1 MGPYYGPCSC
11 LVCFLLA
18 LFTGCCCCCVFHCLC
33 DGFEDEA
40 AVKAKKKALE
50 KKKKKEEAPAPMQ
63 MAIPISITPGSPYV
77 VIEEAVTR
85 QEMGTSSP
93 KVATLAVGETVTVH
107 QAFDVGGNQRVQIT
121 SPSHPQPVWTSLVC
135 VQACTATDAAID
147 KQLIRFGSQD
157 GEGKGEASTCRRF

>member
-33 DGFEDEA
+33 DGYEDEA

-50 KKKKKEEAPAPMQ
+50 KKKKKENAPAPMQ

-77 VIEEAVTR
+77 VIEEAVAR
-85 QEMGTSSP
+85 QEMGTSSQ

-121 SPSHPQPVWTSLVC
+121 TPSHPEPVWTSLVC
-135 VQACTATDAAID
+135 EAYTA
-147 KQLIRFGSQD
+147 
-157 GEGKGEASTCRRF
+157 ASVVEINNSFWRAGRRRGR